1 MVTSTARTIDLVTAY
16 VMEDAV
22 AATGF
27 TQSPPVS
34 DGLARPLF
42 FADRVWTD
50 VTSDT
55 ATFSLIGPE
64 SDALLDQLGAG
75 AITGNLCHSPAGA
88 DGKCEVRV
96 AVGSGLAIPGYTLIA
111 QLKTRLR
118 FGAVLSKLGQYHWAS
133 VSGNSCR
140 TRTPS
145 PDQELSDDYNPLEA
159 GLWQTI
165 SFEKGCYI
173 VRKPSPV

>member
-1 MVTSTARTIDLVTAY
+1 VQL
-16 VMEDAV
+16 
-22 AATGF
+22 
-27 TQSPPVS
+27 
-34 DGLARPLF
+34 
-42 FADRVWTD
+42 TD

-64 SDALLDQLGAG
+64 SDALLDQLGA
-75 AITGNLCHSPAGA
+75 TYNLATHQLQMGS
-88 DGKCEVRV
+88 CEVRV
-96 AVGSGLAIPGYTLIA
+96 AVVVAWRYLDTPSSP

-118 FGAVLSKLGQYHWAS
+118 FGALSKLGSTTGRACL
-133 VSGNSCR
+133 GTAANR

-173 VRKPSPV
+173 VKPSPV